1 MVERMS
7 KILKNHLP
15 KTPEEAIAHLVK
27 IGFYK
32 PPLVRHVRNAL
43 VKIGEEWR
51 NARF

>member
-1 MVERMS
+1 MS

-43 VKIGEEWR
+43 AQMGQQYRDGKR
-51 NARF
+51 